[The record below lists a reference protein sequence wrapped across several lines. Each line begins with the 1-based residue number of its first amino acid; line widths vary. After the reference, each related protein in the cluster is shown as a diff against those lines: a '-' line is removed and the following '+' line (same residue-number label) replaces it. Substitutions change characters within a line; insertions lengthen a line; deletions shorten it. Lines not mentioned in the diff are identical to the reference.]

1 MLWIGLISGTSA
13 DAVDAALVRIP
24 DGLAGLPDR
33 LAGLELVAFQDFPLT
48 DGLRERIHAVA
59 QQDVCLRE
67 LIQLDNELGECF
79 AAAVLDLTQTAG
91 VSPSDVEGVGSHGQT
106 VAHYPEVRGTL
117 QLGSPAV
124 IHART
129 GIPVVADFRRSDL
142 AVGGQGAP
150 LTPFFHRARFAKLGQ
165 ARAVLNIG
173 GFTNV
178 SFLPADV
185 CEPVIAFDPG
195 PGNAWIDRAVRW
207 SSGGV
212 ERFDRDGKRCAR
224 GTIERTLLQELLADP
239 YFSAPPPKSTGHEYF
254 SAERFERSRDAML
267 ARGAGPDD
275 VAATCAAL
283 TVESV
288 VDAARRF
295 FPVPPER
302 WFVYGGGAHNP
313 VLMEGLRRELVP
325 ASVDTT
331 DSQGIPGDALE
342 AMAFAALGWCARNGV
357 ASNLPSATG
366 AARAVVLGTVTPPSS

>member
-24 DGLAGLPDR
+24 DGLAGLEL
-33 LAGLELVAFQDFPLT
+33 LAFRDFPLT
-48 DGLRERIHAVA
+48 DDLRERVHAVA
-59 QQDVCLRE
+59 QHDVCLRE

-79 AAAVLDLTQTAG
+79 ATAACDLVEAAG
-91 VSPSDVEGVGSHGQT
+91 VSPREVEGVGSHGQT
-106 VAHYPEVRGTL
+106 VAHYPELGGTL
-117 QLGSPAV
+117 QLGSPAI

-129 GIPVVADFRRSDL
+129 GIPVVADFRRADL

-150 LTPFFHRARFAKLGQ
+150 LTPFFHRARFAKPGQ

-178 SFLPADV
+178 SFLPADAE
-185 CEPVIAFDPG
+185 EPVIAFDPG

-224 GTIERTLLQELLADP
+224 GTVDRAMLQELLGNA
-239 YFSAPPPKSTGHEYF
+239 YFSTPPPKSTGHEYF
-254 SAERFERSRDAML
+254 SAELFERSRDAML

-283 TVESV
+283 TVESIV
-288 VDAARRF
+288 KAARRF

-313 VLMEGLRRELVP
+313 VILEGLRRGLAP
-325 ASVDTT
+325 ASLETT
-331 DSQGIPGDALE
+331 DAQGVPGDALE
-342 AMAFAALGWCARNGV
+342 AMAFAALGWCARRGI

-366 AARAVVLGTVTPPSS
+366 ASRAVVLGTATPASF